1 MASKI
6 LQQSLKNPKELYKF
20 LLRSCDKLPK
30 GPKEH
35 YKHSI
40 KQSFKQ
46 HVYEPDAERVKQI
59 IEKSIIDADWLFKK
73 YKIDLESL
81 LKK

>member
-40 KQSFKQ
+40 KQVRKL
-46 HVYEPDAERVKQI
+46 I
-59 IEKSIIDADWLFKK
+59 IYK
-73 YKIDLESL
+73 YI
-81 LKK
+81 